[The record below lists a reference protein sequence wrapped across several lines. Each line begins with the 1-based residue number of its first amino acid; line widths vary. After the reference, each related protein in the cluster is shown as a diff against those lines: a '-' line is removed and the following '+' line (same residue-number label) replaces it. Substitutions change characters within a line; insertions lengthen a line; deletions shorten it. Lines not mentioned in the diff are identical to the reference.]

1 MLCVLGYFSMAPLVS
16 SSRLENAQV
25 QLQIFSQLT
34 DAESA
39 DEYNELSSTP
49 IARNISIHKARAFL
63 EKIWQV
69 SFRYIDG
76 DLFAMDFTGGVHATG
91 RHELIR
97 CFAPERSL
105 NIASELDFD
114 IRGDIWVPDH
124 SVRPKRRLNPKSTP
138 TLIIEFAS
146 AESLKS
152 VYRYNWL

>member
-1 MLCVLGYFSMAPLVS
+1 MAPLVS
-16 SSRLENAQV
+16 SSRLENARV
-25 QLQIFSQLT
+25 QLRRFSQLT

-39 DEYNELSSTP
+39 DEYNEWGGTP
-49 IARNISIHKARAFL
+49 IVRNVSIHRARAFL
-63 EKIWQV
+63 KKIRQV

-76 DLFAMDFTGGVHATG
+76 DLFAVDFTGGIHATG

-97 CFAPERSL
+97 CFGPARSL
-105 NIASELDFD
+105 FIASELDFD
-114 IRGDIWVPDH
+114 IQGDIWIPDH
-124 SVRPKRRLNPKSTP
+124 SLGPKRCLNPNSTP